1 MENKR
6 IVSFLVFLF
15 FSACVIAQN
24 AQSLVIEN
32 LDKRNGKLY
41 IGWYDQAGAFRM
53 PDKAVLKKIVAV
65 TGSETVSVLFENVPF
80 GTYAI
85 ALFLDENDNGK
96 IDTNFLGIP
105 REKYG
110 FSNNV
115 YPIMRAAT
123 FKESSFLVNG
133 TEKTITIRLK

>member
-6 IVSFLVFLF
+6 NVSFLVLLF
-15 FSACVIAQN
+15 FSSCVIAQN
-24 AQSLVIEN
+24 AQSLLIEN

-41 IGWYDQAGAFRM
+41 IGWYNQAGDFRK

-65 TGSETVSVLFENVPF
+65 TGSEAVSVLFENVPP

-96 IDTNFLGIP
+96 IDTNFIGIP

-110 FSNNV
+110 FSNN
-115 YPIMRAAT
+115 
-123 FKESSFLVNG
+123 
-133 TEKTITIRLK
+133 

>member
-6 IVSFLVFLF
+6 NVSFLVLLF
-15 FSACVIAQN
+15 FSSCVIAQN
-24 AQSLVIEN
+24 AQSLLIEN

-41 IGWYDQAGAFRM
+41 IGWYNQAGDFRK

-65 TGSETVSVLFENVPF
+65 TGSEAVSVLFENVPP
-80 GTYAI
+80 GIYAI

-96 IDTNFLGIP
+96 IDTNFIGIP

-115 YPIMRAAT
+115 YPLMRAAT